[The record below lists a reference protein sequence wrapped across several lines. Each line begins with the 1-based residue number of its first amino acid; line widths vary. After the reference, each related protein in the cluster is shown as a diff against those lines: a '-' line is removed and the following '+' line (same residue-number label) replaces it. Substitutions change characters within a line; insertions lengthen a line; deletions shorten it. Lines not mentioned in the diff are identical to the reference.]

1 MIEIFLR
8 LECCGKTLKLWNYHE
23 LSCIVIFISSSL
35 SQYIQLHFGVC
46 RIFRHIHL
54 GNVALREKSELIGWQ
69 IDWNLLNQS
78 LNMHLIFGYCW
89 EHYRLRYE
97 ISCSLTLIYW
107 ASRCTLTYF
116 DHQLPEND
124 TKIPSFTGYPQKDRN
139 YSNPIHSI
147 HKVVVNCAETIQKSS

>member
-1 MIEIFLR
+1 M
-8 LECCGKTLKLWNYHE
+8 E

-54 GNVALREKSELIGWQ
+54 GNVALREKSEDWAPHSTIIYELIGWQ
-69 IDWNLLNQS
+69 IDWNLLHQS

-89 EHYRLRYE
+89 EHYKLKYE
-97 ISCSLTLIYW
+97 ISCSLTLLYW

-124 TKIPSFTGYPQKDRN
+124 TKIPSFTGYCNPQKDRKLG
-139 YSNPIHSI
+139 ITLR
-147 HKVVVNCAETIQKSS
+147 KTIEKKTLFP

>member
-1 MIEIFLR
+1 M
-8 LECCGKTLKLWNYHE
+8 E

-54 GNVALREKSELIGWQ
+54 GNVALREKSEDWAPHSTIIYELIGWQ
-69 IDWNLLNQS
+69 IDWNLLHQS

-89 EHYRLRYE
+89 EHYKLKYE
-97 ISCSLTLIYW
+97 ISCSLTLLYW

-124 TKIPSFTGYPQKDRN
+124 TKIPSFTGYCNPQKDKIEIIQIQ
-139 YSNPIHSI
+139 SIPII
-147 HKVVVNCAETIQKSS
+147 KSW